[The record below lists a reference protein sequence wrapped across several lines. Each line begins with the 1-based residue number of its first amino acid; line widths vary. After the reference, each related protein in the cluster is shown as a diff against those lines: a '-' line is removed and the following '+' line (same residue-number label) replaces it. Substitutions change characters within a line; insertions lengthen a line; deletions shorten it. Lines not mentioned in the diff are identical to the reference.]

1 MGILKTVHVSCAV
14 ISITGFVIRGL
25 WVIRQSVLPHQRW
38 VKVIPHVIDSV
49 LLITAIL
56 LAMRISQYPLVH
68 GWLTAKVIALLVYI
82 GLGMVALRYGRT
94 MREKK
99 IAYGLAIV
107 VFGYIVL
114 VAVTR
119 TPIILV

>member
-1 MGILKTVHVSCAV
+1 
-14 ISITGFVIRGL
+14 
-25 WVIRQSVLPHQRW
+25 
-38 VKVIPHVIDSV
+38 
-49 LLITAIL
+49 
-56 LAMRISQYPLVH
+56 MRISQYPLAH